1 MEREEKMAKIA
12 KAKSEIFRNY
22 TLGFA
27 TLATIIKMFFLEGG
41 ISSLILYYEV
51 MKMTNLTET
60 RIKIFFNYLIGILAL
75 IFAFYIILK

>member
-1 MEREEKMAKIA
+1 MEREEKMTNIA

-41 ISSLILYYEV
+41 YPLP
-51 MKMTNLTET
+51 
-60 RIKIFFNYLIGILAL
+60 R
-75 IFAFYIILK
+75 IILRGDGNDKLN